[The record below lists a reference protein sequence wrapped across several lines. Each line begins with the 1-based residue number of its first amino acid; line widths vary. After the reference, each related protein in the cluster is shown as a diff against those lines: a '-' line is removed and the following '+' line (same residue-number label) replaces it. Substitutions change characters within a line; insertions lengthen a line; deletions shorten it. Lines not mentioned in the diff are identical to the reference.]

1 MFKQK
6 RTELKNLRIEECRLF
21 LEWLLASSWPWSCPT
36 PTAAA
41 VEQVQWAVVRCC
53 KCLFWMI
60 SLGACIRFFLAPV
73 VFCAY
78 FILTYSTLW
87 KSTSLSPKFFT
98 KWAMWM
104 AAGTWFNTTC
114 SKLWQ
119 LDFNPKQLVC
129 NCPKPYFRVIPLFP
143 WIMKAYKSIRA
154 GNWELDIL
162 PIHMGKLPHL
172 WTLLPIQKIRCLK
185 KSTEV
190 IWWYNDI

>member
-41 VEQVQWAVVRCC
+41 
-53 KCLFWMI
+53 
-60 SLGACIRFFLAPV
+60 V